1 METTKNKKMYF
12 GRPGGTYG
20 FVSFTIMLCLTF
32 YQILMSYCVL
42 SKEKEYFSELL
53 ICFSVYIIV
62 EWVYYFIFS
71 IIQNRHISLEMI
83 AFALSSMSLFITASV
98 SPSKTT
104 TQFIAIIIGLV
115 VFVAMVLYMKDAAR
129 TAAIRLPMAVL
140 ALGVLAFTLVFAS
153 YTNGAK
159 NWIYIGPVSIQPSE
173 FVKLAFIYVGAATLD
188 KIQSAK
194 SLTLYVLFAVACV
207 GLLGLMSDFGTAL
220 IYFATFIMLA
230 FLRSGDFRTIVLV
243 CTAAVIGG
251 IIILTQKTYILE
263 RFSSYRHIWEHMYD
277 AGGYQQTRTLIYA
290 ASGGFFGVGLGNGHL
305 RDVFAAAED
314 LIFGLVCEELGLLT
328 GFLIVI
334 TLILLALAAMYNAKF
349 SRSSFFTIAAC
360 AASGMIIVQTALNV
374 FGVTDFLPLTGVT
387 LPFVSRGGSSMICS
401 WGLLA
406 FIKAADSRSYPRSGK
421 KGDSMKGA
429 QQK

>member
-1 METTKNKKMYF
+1 MYF

-20 FVSFTIMLCLTF
+20 FVSFSIMLCLTL

-42 SKEKEYFSELL
+42 SNEKEYFSELL
-53 ICFSVYIIV
+53 ICFAVYIIV

-104 TQFIAIIIGLV
+104 TQLIAIIIGLI
-115 VFVAMVLYMKDAAR
+115 VFIAMVLYMKDATR
-129 TAAIRLPMAVL
+129 TAAVRLPMAVL

-159 NWIYIGPVSIQPSE
+159 NWIYIGPVSVQPSE

-251 IIILTQKTYILE
+251 IIILTQKSYILE

-406 FIKAADSRSYPRSGK
+406 FIKAADSRTYPRSGK
-421 KGDSMKGA
+421 NGDSAKGVRL
-429 QQK
+429 K

>member
-1 METTKNKKMYF
+1 
-12 GRPGGTYG
+12 
-20 FVSFTIMLCLTF
+20 MLCLTL
-32 YQILMSYCVL
+32 YQVIMSYCVL
-42 SKEKEYFSELL
+42 SEDSENFSELL
-53 ICFSVYIIV
+53 IYFSVMIIA

-71 IIQNRHISLEMI
+71 IVQNRHVSLELL
-83 AFALSSMSLFITASV
+83 AFALSSVSLFITASV
-98 SPSKTT
+98 SPSKTK
-104 TQFIAIIIGLV
+104 TQFIAIIVGIILYI
-115 VFVAMVLYMKDAAR
+115 AMVMYMKNTTR
-129 TAAIRLPMAVL
+129 TNAIRIPMAII
-140 ALGVLAFTLVFAS
+140 ALGVLAFTLAFAS

-188 KIQSAK
+188 KLQSTR
-194 SLTLYVLFAVACV
+194 SLTAYVIFAVACV

-230 FLRSGDFRTIVLV
+230 FLRSGDIRTIVLI

-251 IIILTQKTYILE
+251 ILILTLKSYILE

-277 AGGYQQTRTLIYA
+277 DGGYQQTRTLIYA

-314 LIFGLVCEELGLLT
+314 LIFGLVCEELGMLT
-328 GFLIVI
+328 GFLIVFS
-334 TLILLALAAMYNAKF
+334 LIILALAAMYNAKF
-349 SRSSFFTIAAC
+349 SRSSFFTLAAC

-406 FIKAADSRSYPRSGK
+406 FIKAADSRSYPRPSVNKK
-421 KGDSMKGA
+421 KGRS
-429 QQK
+429 